1 MANLAGTSVLDDN
14 TQRAR
19 VDTNAGLLTDRM
31 RVRAVSWPAL
41 VPWIVPVVV
50 FLLWW
55 KASHAGW
62 MSEQILPAP
71 ELVWQTAHA
80 LFDDQLVSN
89 LLISLERLALGFAA
103 GVMGGAV
110 LGALMG
116 TSALAEEVVAPMF
129 YAFAQIPPLALLP
142 LLMVVLGIGEALKI
156 VLIFKAVAVPV
167 AIHTQVGVRGVPQRL
182 REVAGVLRLS
192 AWQRLRL
199 LVVPAALPAFL
210 TGVRQALAQGWLT
223 LIAVELLASSE
234 GIGYLM
240 VWGRQMFQLDVVFVC
255 IVVIGLTGFAID
267 RGVARLDNWIVRW
280 PHEAPGAAARQGH
293 ARGWRRYLNG
303 AVLPVLLLAVWSV
316 AAHQHWVDANLLPAP
331 GAVLASTL
339 SDLRSGALPVPLAH
353 TLARAGEGLAAGA
366 AAGIALGLALGS
378 VRWVG
383 RALNPTLT
391 ALRQVAIFAW
401 IPVLTAWAGIDDLAK
416 VIFVAL
422 AAFFPVVLA
431 TSRAVEAVPP
441 ALHEVALTLRLN
453 AWQRLRWL
461 VVPAILPGVFAG
473 LRLALLYAWLGAIG
487 AEYLMPSGVG
497 LGTFMIDAQ
506 QLFRMDRLLSAAAVI
521 GVLGA
526 LLAWLGTR
534 LEATATSWRTRH

>member
-1 MANLAGTSVLDDN
+1 MANLAGASVLDDK
-14 TQRAR
+14 APDES
-19 VDTNAGLLTDRM
+19 VDEQGGVLRGQV
-31 RVRAVSWPAL
+31 RVRALSWSAL

-62 MSEQILPAP
+62 MSAQILPAP

-80 LFDDQLVSN
+80 LFDDQLISN
-89 LLISLERLALGFAA
+89 LLISLERLAIGFVA
-103 GVMGGAV
+103 GVVGGAA

-116 TSALAEEVVAPMF
+116 TSAIAEEIIAPVF

-142 LLMVVLGIGEALKI
+142 LLMLVLGIGEALKI
-156 VLIFKAVAVPV
+156 VLILKAVAVPV
-167 AIHTQVGVRGVPQRL
+167 AIHTQVGVRGVSQRL

-199 LVVPAALPAFL
+199 LIVPAALPAFL

-267 RGVARLDNWIVRW
+267 RGVALLDSGIVRW
-280 PHEAPGAAARQGH
+280 PHEAPGAARH
-293 ARGWRRYLNG
+293 AHSRGWRRYLNG

-316 AAHQHWVDANLLPAP
+316 VAHRHWVDANLLPAP

-339 SDLRSGALPVPLAH
+339 DDLRMGALPVPLAH
-353 TLARAGEGLAAGA
+353 TLARAGEGLAGGA
-366 AAGIALGLALGS
+366 AAGIVLGLALGS
-378 VRWVG
+378 VRWIG

-506 QLFRMDRLLSAAAVI
+506 QLFRMDRLLSAAALI
-521 GVLGA
+521 GGLGA
-526 LLAWLGTR
+526 LFAWLGTR
-534 LEATATSWRTRH
+534 LEAAATSWRTRQ